1 MESLYSRF
9 LGIGFQNKERNRENN
24 GLSRSSSMPF
34 YLSFQARQL
43 PNTLNGNIPLK
54 KRKEG
59 ITSSDIKVQ
68 MLEEKIRNLENQ
80 QIQMVKSFNENNEI
94 NNQLLA
100 TQSNIMPV
108 PLLILNH
115 NDNNIN
121 NNNNYMPRSQVIN
134 NELQSSKL
142 KFDQYRGLQRQDYTP
157 NIRIYQN
164 SNNPEY
170 KSIFNRQKDYN
181 TTKSK
186 EDKYRLKNY
195 LLEEEIKNNKLRNK
209 ARKFVNIL
217 DEEIYTPIEK
227 DFHNYMNNVN
237 KNIQQQL
244 KEDNFILNEDI
255 DKIENDFNDIK
266 ILLSQ
271 KLQNMENKQ
280 KENFEK
286 LKNVIRKAG
295 GRKMSK
301 SIQNVFEGKNYD
313 LQKAEEEYLAND
325 IFNLPNIINKKMNEE
340 ELMNIEKEKR
350 LRMQIEKKMNEEF
363 LRKREIEELKHRER
377 LKMLEIER
385 EKERIE
391 NLKTLNMLRYQV
403 RKENDD
409 NYNNYINNMNNVNN
423 MNPYDMAKNFS
434 LNDISKI
441 FFMKQM
447 KKMNNNNGNIPF
459 NMAIFNNMNTDEIL
473 KYMLF
478 KNMGLDNNLDNT
490 NNLYP
495 ENNFDYNMINNNN
508 FDDYNNYNYNI
519 NAENNIINN
528 NNNINENNNI
538 NNINEDNK
546 SIIKENLNKNENKK
560 SKFSTTNT
568 KKEKNSH
575 ISKKIQSKSS
585 KNESKKSK
593 NNSLKR
599 KEENKERKSTKRES
613 KEETNNSKKSSE
625 NKKTNKEK
633 KEEEKSKVIESSKTS
648 SKVEE
653 EKKKEDDSESSETSN
668 KDEKEKKK
676 EEEEDE
682 DNDDEENE
690 EDGEE
695 SDD

>member
-9 LGIGFQNKERNRENN
+9 LGVGFQNKERNRENN

-43 PNTLNGNIPLK
+43 PNTLNGNIPFK

-68 MLEEKIRNLENQ
+68 MIEEKIRNLENQ
-80 QIQMVKSFNENNEI
+80 QIQMVKSFNEDNKI
-94 NNQLLA
+94 NTQLPA
-100 TQSNIMPV
+100 TQSNIMPG
-108 PLLILNH
+108 PLLILNN

-121 NNNNYMPRSQVIN
+121 NTNNYLSRTQVIN
-134 NELQSSKL
+134 NELQTSKL
-142 KFDQYRGLQRQDYTP
+142 KFDRYRGLQKQDYTP

-164 SNNPEY
+164 GNNSDY

-209 ARKFVNIL
+209 ARKFVNKL
-217 DEEIYTPIEK
+217 DEEIYSPIEK

-237 KNIQQQL
+237 MNIQQQL
-244 KEDNFILNEDI
+244 KEDNIILNEDI

-266 ILLSQ
+266 ILLNE

-286 LKNVIRKAG
+286 LKNVIRKVG

-325 IFNLPNIINKKMNEE
+325 IFNLPNIINKKMTEE

-350 LRMQIEKKMNEEF
+350 LRIKIEKEMNEEF
-363 LRKREIEELKHRER
+363 LRKRKIEELKHKEK
-377 LKMLEIER
+377 LKTLEIER

-391 NLKTLNMLRYQV
+391 NLKTLNMLRYQI
-403 RKENDD
+403 RKENED
-409 NYNNYINNMNNVNN
+409 NYNNYINNMNNPNYMNNVNN
-423 MNPYDMAKNFS
+423 MNQFNMAKNFS

-447 KKMNNNNGNIPF
+447 KKMNNINENIPF
-459 NMAIFNNMNTDEIL
+459 NMAIFNNMGTDEIL
-473 KYMLF
+473 KYMLLR
-478 KNMGLDNNLDNT
+478 NMGLNNNLENM

-495 ENNFDYNMINNNN
+495 ENEFFNNMINNN
-508 FDDYNNYNYNI
+508 FDNYNNCNYNI
-519 NAENNIINN
+519 NSENF
-528 NNNINENNNI
+528 NNNI
-538 NNINEDNK
+538 NNDI
-546 SIIKENLNKNENKK
+546 SNKK
-560 SKFSTTNT
+560 
-568 KKEKNSH
+568 
-575 ISKKIQSKSS
+575 II
-585 KNESKKSK
+585 
-593 NNSLKR
+593 
-599 KEENKERKSTKRES
+599 
-613 KEETNNSKKSSE
+613 
-625 NKKTNKEK
+625 
-633 KEEEKSKVIESSKTS
+633 
-648 SKVEE
+648 
-653 EKKKEDDSESSETSN
+653 
-668 KDEKEKKK
+668 
-676 EEEEDE
+676 
-682 DNDDEENE
+682 
-690 EDGEE
+690 
-695 SDD
+695 

>member
-43 PNTLNGNIPLK
+43 PNTLNGNIPFK

-68 MLEEKIRNLENQ
+68 MLEEKIKNLENQ

-94 NNQLLA
+94 NNQLPA
-100 TQSNIMPV
+100 TQSNIMPI
-108 PLLILNH
+108 PLLLLKN
-115 NDNNIN
+115 NNNNIN
-121 NNNNYMPRSQVIN
+121 NNYMSRTQVIN
-134 NELQSSKL
+134 NELQTSKL
-142 KFDQYRGLQRQDYTP
+142 KFDQYRGLQKQDYTP

-186 EDKYRLKNY
+186 EDKYRLKNF

-209 ARKFVNIL
+209 ARKFVNKL
-217 DEEIYTPIEK
+217 DEEIYSPIEK

-244 KEDNFILNEDI
+244 KEDNIILNEDI

-286 LKNVIRKAG
+286 LKTVIRKAG

-325 IFNLPNIINKKMNEE
+325 IFNLPNIINKKMTEE
-340 ELMNIEKEKR
+340 ELMNIEKEKI
-350 LRMQIEKKMNEEF
+350 LGMQIEKKMNEEC
-363 LRKREIEELKHRER
+363 LRKREIEELKHKER

-409 NYNNYINNMNNVNN
+409 NYNNYINNMNNMNNVNN

-490 NNLYP
+490 NNFYP
-495 ENNFDYNMINNNN
+495 ENNFDDYMINNNN
-508 FDDYNNYNYNI
+508 FDNYNNYNFSI
-519 NAENNIINN
+519 NAENNINN
-528 NNNINENNNI
+528 NNF
-538 NNINEDNK
+538 
-546 SIIKENLNKNENKK
+546 L
-560 SKFSTTNT
+560 
-568 KKEKNSH
+568 
-575 ISKKIQSKSS
+575 IS
-585 KNESKKSK
+585 
-593 NNSLKR
+593 
-599 KEENKERKSTKRES
+599 
-613 KEETNNSKKSSE
+613 
-625 NKKTNKEK
+625 
-633 KEEEKSKVIESSKTS
+633 
-648 SKVEE
+648 
-653 EKKKEDDSESSETSN
+653 
-668 KDEKEKKK
+668 
-676 EEEEDE
+676 
-682 DNDDEENE
+682 
-690 EDGEE
+690 
-695 SDD
+695 

>member
-350 LRMQIEKKMNEEF
+350 LRMQIEKKMHEEF

-560 SKFSTTNT
+560 SKFSTSNT